1 MRRRK
6 GRGNKKKI
14 RKRTIAL
21 LRSQASELLSA
32 EMMPFCFRKGT

>member
-14 RKRTIAL
+14 RKRTIVLSRSLAL
-21 LRSQASELLSA
+21 ELLSV
-32 EMMPFCFRKGT
+32 EMMPSCFRKGT